1 MANHSGFSFATV
13 IEKIYFN
20 IYRIISN
27 KWLYILSNFEQTS
40 LAKIVLI
47 RSYIAYQRSSW
58 SQLLCRHCI

>member
-13 IEKIYFN
+13 IEKIYFD

-47 RSYIAYQRSSW
+47 RSYIAYQRSS
-58 SQLLCRHCI
+58 